1 MSNNIKNNSAIDV
14 IKEYLDNRAKQD
26 PQFAESYAKDNKNLK
41 ECFSYIMG
49 EARKRATGNS
59 CCMTSDEVFGLAVH
73 YYDEDDIKIS
83 RRNGSASVKVGSV
96 KVGNDGSESKAD
108 TSKKK
113 EAVKKKETAGT
124 KSVRKQE
131 PQKEIKAVQLELFN
145 WDEL

>member
-1 MSNNIKNNSAIDV
+1 MSNNVKNNSAIDV

-83 RRNGSASVKVGSV
+83 PVNGPTSV

-108 TSKKK
+108 TSKWCG
-113 EAVKKKETAGT
+113 E
-124 KSVRKQE
+124 KS
-131 PQKEIKAVQLELFN
+131 
-145 WDEL
+145 DELIYTEDGLEVCIDCYEDKKFYEETMNGI

>member
-1 MSNNIKNNSAIDV
+1 MSNNIKNKSAIDV

-26 PQFAESYAKDNKNLK
+26 PQFAKSYAKDNKNLK

-83 RRNGSASVKVGSV
+83 RRNGSTSV